1 MKIREIQ
8 SAFIYF
14 LYWGCRVFAFPLL
27 VFYFVY
33 RCARSPGYRSRFWE
47 RWGGLPAS
55 FQATA
60 SGAIWLHAISVGEVI
75 SAAGLLREL
84 RERDSTIPLFVSVG
98 TVGGRAVADERLAGV
113 ATGIFYAPIDYP
125 FAVRRVLRRIRP
137 AVVVILETEIW
148 PVLYRE
154 VKRAG
159 SSLVIMNGRISDRT
173 LPRYRR
179 FRFLFRHVLRLPDAI
194 FVQSGQDRARYIE
207 AGAPAENIE
216 VLGNLKYDVAT
227 VQSDPPKLVVDLLAK
242 LRPSTVWIAASTMP
256 PADRSDVD
264 EDQAV
269 IEAFQELAL
278 KYPGLLLILVP
289 RKPDLFDETVHRLRD
304 AGVRYLRRSENK
316 IDPALQL
323 PCVLLLD
330 SMGELAGLFPLA
342 DIVFMGGSLA
352 RRGGHNLLEPAACGR
367 PIIVGPH
374 MENFAEIAAAFRE
387 HYAMLEIENADEL
400 APAVEKLIQDP
411 RLAEDLGTGAAE
423 IAAKR
428 RGVTR
433 KAVAEILRWLDRA
446 VPRAI
451 PAGPAQPLLWVLAQL
466 WTAVST
472 WSQRRSSSRAR
483 HLDTPVVSVGSIS
496 MGGAGKTPMVDYL
509 AERMRQRGR
518 RPAILTRGY
527 MRRSI
532 EPSILIEAGEDVP
545 ASVTGDEAQIFVH
558 SGYADAGIG
567 ADRWSTGRL
576 LEEKYHPH
584 LFLLDDGFQHRR
596 LARDLDI
603 VLIDALNPFAEGA
616 VFPLGRLR
624 EPLRALARA
633 DAFVLM
639 RAAPER
645 EYRGIRDRLLAL
657 NPKAPIFRGR
667 IEPRYWVHTRTGQ
680 PAHPP
685 DAPAA
690 AFCGLANPASFWKT
704 LRALGIDPV
713 FTWTFDDHHR
723 YQCTEVQRLAAQAR
737 MHGAPV
743 LLTTEKDAM
752 NLPERAAEILLD
764 ASMELY
770 WLKIGIQVEREEALL
785 DLIESK
791 LASARGSVSLAEPQP

>member
-1 MKIREIQ
+1 MI
-8 SAFIYF
+8 S
-14 LYWGCRVFAFPLL
+14 
-27 VFYFVY
+27 
-33 RCARSPGYRSRFWE
+33 
-47 RWGGLPAS
+47 GL
-55 FQATA
+55 
-60 SGAIWLHAISVGEVI
+60 
-75 SAAGLLREL
+75 GLLREL
-84 RERDSTIPLFVSVG
+84 RERDSTIPLYVSVG
-98 TVGGRAVADERLAGV
+98 TVGGRAVAEERLAGI

-137 AVVVILETEIW
+137 AAVVVLETEIW
-148 PVLYRE
+148 PVLYSE

-179 FRFLFRHVLRLPDAI
+179 LRFLFHRVLQFPDAI
-194 FVQSGQDRARYIE
+194 FVQSEQDRARYIE
-207 AGAPAENIE
+207 AGAPADKIE
-216 VLGNLKYDVAT
+216 LLGNLKYDVAPIR
-227 VQSDPPKLVVDLLAK
+227 SDPPQMVVDLLAK
-242 LRPSTVWIAASTMP
+242 LRPATIWIAASTMP
-256 PADRSDVD
+256 PADREDVD
-264 EDQAV
+264 EDRAV
-269 IEAFQELAL
+269 IDAFQQLAP

-289 RKPDLFDETVHRLRD
+289 RKPDLFDETADRLRE
-304 AGVRYLRRSENK
+304 AGVRFQRRSDNK
-316 IDPALQL
+316 INPALKL

-330 SMGELAGLFPLA
+330 SMGELAALFPLA

-374 MENFAEIAAAFRE
+374 LENFAEIAAAFRD
-387 HYAMLEIENADEL
+387 HYAMLEIESQDEL

-411 RLAEDLGTGAAE
+411 RLAEDLGTGAEE
-423 IAAKR
+423 IAARR

-433 KAVAEILRWLDRA
+433 KAVAQILRWLDRA
-446 VPRAI
+446 VPSAI
-451 PAGPAQPLLWVLAQL
+451 PLGPTRPFLWLLAQF
-466 WTAVST
+466 WTAGSA
-472 WSQRRSSSRAR
+472 WSQRRSSARAR
-483 HLDTPVVSVGSIS
+483 HLDTLVVSVGGIS

-527 MRRSI
+527 LRRSI
-532 EPSILIEAGEDVP
+532 EPSILVEAGGDVP
-545 ASVTGDEAQIFVH
+545 VSVTGDEAQIFVH
-558 SGYADAGIG
+558 SGHAHAGIG

-603 VLIDALNPFAEGA
+603 VLIDALNPFAGGA

-645 EYRGIRDRLLAL
+645 EYRGIRDRLAKL
-657 NPKAPIFRGR
+657 NPTAPIFRGR
-667 IEPRYWVHTRTGQ
+667 IEPRYWVNTRTGQ

-685 DAPAA
+685 EAPAA
-690 AFCGLANPASFWKT
+690 AFCGLANPASFWRT
-704 LRALGIDPV
+704 LRTLGIAPV

-723 YQCTEVQRLAAQAR
+723 YQCAEVQRLAAQAR
-737 MHGAPV
+737 MHGAPF

-752 NLPERAAEILLD
+752 NLPERAAEILQD
-764 ASMELY
+764 ASIELY

-785 DLIESK
+785 ELIESR
-791 LASARGSVSLAEPQP
+791 LTSTPGTVSLAEPQT

>member
-1 MKIREIQ
+1 
-8 SAFIYF
+8 
-14 LYWGCRVFAFPLL
+14 
-27 VFYFVY
+27 
-33 RCARSPGYRSRFWE
+33 
-47 RWGGLPAS
+47 
-55 FQATA
+55 
-60 SGAIWLHAISVGEVI
+60 LHAISVGEVI

-84 RERDSTIPLFVSVG
+84 RERDSTIPLYVSVG

-137 AVVVILETEIW
+137 AAVVILETEIW

-159 SSLVIMNGRISDRT
+159 SSLVIMNGRISDHT

-179 FRFLFRHVLRLPDAI
+179 LRFLFSQVLRLPDAI
-194 FVQSGQDRARYIE
+194 FVQSEQDRARYIE

-216 VLGNLKYDVAT
+216 VLGNLKYDIAPI
-227 VQSDPPKLVVDLLAK
+227 QSDPPKLVVDLLVK

-289 RKPDLFDETVHRLRD
+289 RKPDLFDDTADRLRD
-304 AGVRYLRRSENK
+304 AGVRYLRRSDNK

-342 DIVFMGGSLA
+342 HIVFMGGSLA

-387 HYAMLEIENADEL
+387 HYAMLEIANADEL
-400 APAVEKLIQDP
+400 APAVEKLIQDT

-433 KAVAEILRWLDRA
+433 KAVAEILRWLDQA
-446 VPRAI
+446 VPCAI
-451 PAGPAQPLLWVLAQL
+451 PAGPAKPLLWLLAQL
-466 WTAVST
+466 WTAAST

-483 HLDTPVVSVGSIS
+483 RLDTPVVSVGGIS

-603 VLIDALNPFAEGA
+603 VLIDALNPFAGGA

-685 DAPAA
+685 EAPAA
-690 AFCGLANPASFWKT
+690 AFCGLANPASFWRT
-704 LRALGIDPV
+704 LRALGIAPV
-713 FTWTFDDHHR
+713 FTWTFEDHHR

-770 WLKIGIQVEREEALL
+770 WLKIGIQVEREEALME
-785 DLIESK
+785 LIESK
-791 LASARGSVSLAEPQP
+791 MQSLARR

>member
-1 MKIREIQ
+1 M
-8 SAFIYF
+8 
-14 LYWGCRVFAFPLL
+14 
-27 VFYFVY
+27 
-33 RCARSPGYRSRFWE
+33 
-47 RWGGLPAS
+47 
-55 FQATA
+55 
-60 SGAIWLHAISVGEVI
+60 HAISVGEVI

-84 RERDSTIPLFVSVG
+84 RERDSTIQLYVSVG
-98 TVGGRAVADERLAGV
+98 TVAGRAVADERLAGV
-113 ATGIFYAPIDYP
+113 ATGVFYAPIDYP

-137 AVVVILETEIW
+137 AAVVILETEIW

-179 FRFLFRHVLRLPDAI
+179 LHFLFRQVLRLPDAI
-194 FVQSGQDRARYIE
+194 FVQSLQDRARYIA
-207 AGAPAENIE
+207 AGAPVEKIE
-216 VLGNLKYDVAT
+216 VLGNLKYDVAPT
-227 VQSDPPKLVVDLLAK
+227 RSDPPKLVMDLLAK

-256 PADRSDVD
+256 PADNSDVD
-264 EDQAV
+264 EDQVV
-269 IEAFQELAL
+269 IEAFQELAP
-278 KYPGLLLILVP
+278 KYRGLLLILVP
-289 RKPDLFDETVHRLRD
+289 RKPDRFDDTADLLRK
-304 AGVRYLRRSENK
+304 AGVRYLRRSENR

-330 SMGELAGLFPLA
+330 SMGELAALFPLA
-342 DIVFMGGSLA
+342 GIVFMGGSLA

-374 MENFAEIAAAFRE
+374 LENFAEIAGAFRE
-387 HYAMLEIENADEL
+387 HYAMLEIEHADEL
-400 APAVEKLIQDP
+400 APAVEKLIDDP

-423 IAAKR
+423 MAAKR

-433 KAVAEILRWLDRA
+433 QAVAEILRWLDRA
-446 VPRAI
+446 VPCAI
-451 PAGPAQPLLWVLAQL
+451 PAGPAKPLLWMLAQL
-466 WTAVST
+466 WTTAST
-472 WSQRRSSSRAR
+472 WSQRRTVSRAK
-483 HLDTPVVSVGSIS
+483 HLDTPVVSVGGIS

-532 EPSILIEAGEDVP
+532 EPSILIEAGGDVP

-603 VLIDALNPFAEGA
+603 VLIDALHPFAGGA

-624 EPLRALARA
+624 EPLRALTRA

-645 EYRGIRDRLLAL
+645 EYRGIRDRLAAL
-657 NPKAPIFRGR
+657 NPKAPIFRSR
-667 IEPRYWVHTRTGQ
+667 IEPRYWVHIRTGQ

-685 DAPAA
+685 EAPAA
-690 AFCGLANPASFWKT
+690 AFCGLANPASFWRT
-704 LRALGIDPV
+704 LGNLGITPV

-723 YQCTEVQRLAAQAR
+723 YKCTEVQRLAAQAR
-737 MHGAPV
+737 MHGAPF
-743 LLTTEKDAM
+743 LLTTQKDAM

-764 ASMELY
+764 ASVELY

-785 DLIESK
+785 ELIDSK
-791 LASARGSVSLAEPQP
+791 LANARGSVSLAEPQP

>member
-1 MKIREIQ
+1 
-8 SAFIYF
+8 
-14 LYWGCRVFAFPLL
+14 
-27 VFYFVY
+27 
-33 RCARSPGYRSRFWE
+33 
-47 RWGGLPAS
+47 
-55 FQATA
+55 
-60 SGAIWLHAISVGEVI
+60 
-75 SAAGLLREL
+75 
-84 RERDSTIPLFVSVG
+84 
-98 TVGGRAVADERLAGV
+98 
-113 ATGIFYAPIDYP
+113 
-125 FAVRRVLRRIRP
+125 
-137 AVVVILETEIW
+137 
-148 PVLYRE
+148 
-154 VKRAG
+154 
-159 SSLVIMNGRISDRT
+159 VIMNGRISDHT

-179 FRFLFRHVLRLPDAI
+179 LRFLFSQVLRLPDAI
-194 FVQSGQDRARYIE
+194 FVQSEQDRARYIE

-216 VLGNLKYDVAT
+216 VLGNLKYDIAPI
-227 VQSDPPKLVVDLLAK
+227 QSDPPKLVVDLLVK

-289 RKPDLFDETVHRLRD
+289 RKPDLFDDTADRLRD
-304 AGVRYLRRSENK
+304 AGVRYLRRSDNK

-342 DIVFMGGSLA
+342 HIVFMGGSLA

-387 HYAMLEIENADEL
+387 HYAMLEIANADEL
-400 APAVEKLIQDP
+400 APAVEKLIQDT

-433 KAVAEILRWLDRA
+433 KAVAEILRWLDQA
-446 VPRAI
+446 VPCAI
-451 PAGPAQPLLWVLAQL
+451 PAGPAKPLLWLLAQL
-466 WTAVST
+466 WTAAST

-483 HLDTPVVSVGSIS
+483 RLDTPVVSVGGIS

-603 VLIDALNPFAEGA
+603 VLIDALNPFAGGA

-685 DAPAA
+685 EAPAA
-690 AFCGLANPASFWKT
+690 AFCGLANPASFWRT
-704 LRALGIDPV
+704 LRALGIAPV
-713 FTWTFDDHHR
+713 FTWTFEDHHR

-770 WLKIGIQVEREEALL
+770 WLKIGIQVEREEALME
-785 DLIESK
+785 LIESK
-791 LASARGSVSLAEPQP
+791 MQSLARR

>member
-1 MKIREIQ
+1 
-8 SAFIYF
+8 
-14 LYWGCRVFAFPLL
+14 
-27 VFYFVY
+27 
-33 RCARSPGYRSRFWE
+33 
-47 RWGGLPAS
+47 
-55 FQATA
+55 
-60 SGAIWLHAISVGEVI
+60 LHAISVGEVI
-75 SAAGLLREL
+75 SAVGLLREL
-84 RERDSTIPLFVSVG
+84 RERDSTIPLYVSVG
-98 TVGGRAVADERLAGV
+98 TVAGRTVADERLAGI
-113 ATGIFYAPIDYP
+113 ATGIFYAPIDYS

-159 SSLVIMNGRISDRT
+159 SSLVIMNGRISGRT

-179 FRFLFRHVLRLPDAI
+179 LRLLFRQVLKFPDAI
-194 FVQSGQDRARYIE
+194 FVQSEQDRARYIE
-207 AGAPAENIE
+207 AGAPAEKIE
-216 VLGNLKYDVAT
+216 ALGNLKYDVAPIRN
-227 VQSDPPKLVVDLLAK
+227 DPPKLVVDILAK
-242 LRPSTVWIAASTMP
+242 LQPSIVWITASTMP
-256 PADRSDVD
+256 PADSSDID
-264 EDQAV
+264 EDQVV
-269 IEAFQELAL
+269 IEAFQELAS

-289 RKPDLFDETVHRLRD
+289 RKPDRFDDVAARLRD
-304 AGVRYLRRSENK
+304 AGVRYQRRSINK

-330 SMGELAGLFPLA
+330 SMGELAALFPLA
-342 DIVFMGGSLA
+342 QIVFMGGSLA

-387 HYAMLEIENADEL
+387 NYAMLEISCAEEL
-400 APAVEKLIQDP
+400 APSVEKLIQDP
-411 RLAEDLGTGAAE
+411 RLGEDLGTGAAE
-423 IAAKR
+423 LAARR

-446 VPRAI
+446 VPCAI
-451 PAGPAQPLLWVLAQL
+451 PPAPSRQFLWLLAQI
-466 WTAVST
+466 WTAAST
-472 WSQRRSSSRAR
+472 WSQGRSAARAR
-483 HLDTPVVSVGSIS
+483 HLDTTVVSVGGIS

-527 MRRSI
+527 LRRSI
-532 EPSILIEAGEDVP
+532 EPSILIEPGEDVP
-545 ASVTGDEAQIFVH
+545 AGVTGDEAQIFVQ
-558 SGYADAGIG
+558 SGHAHAGIG

-576 LEEKYHPH
+576 LEEKYHPD
-584 LFLLDDGFQHRR
+584 LFILDDGFQHRR

-603 VLIDALNPFAEGA
+603 VLIDALNPFAGGA

-645 EYRGIRDRLLAL
+645 EYRGIRNRLLAL

-685 DAPAA
+685 EAPAA
-690 AFCGLANPASFWKT
+690 AFCGLANPASFWRT
-704 LRALGIDPV
+704 LRTLGIAPA

-723 YQCTEVQRLAAQAR
+723 YNCAEVQRLAAQAR
-737 MHGAPV
+737 MHGAPF
-743 LLTTEKDAM
+743 LLTTQKDAM
-752 NLPERAAEILLD
+752 NLPERAEEVLRD
-764 ASMELY
+764 ASIDLY
-770 WLKIGIQVEREEALL
+770 WLKIGIQVEREETLL
-785 DLIESK
+785 ELIESK
-791 LASARGSVSLAEPQP
+791 MESLARG